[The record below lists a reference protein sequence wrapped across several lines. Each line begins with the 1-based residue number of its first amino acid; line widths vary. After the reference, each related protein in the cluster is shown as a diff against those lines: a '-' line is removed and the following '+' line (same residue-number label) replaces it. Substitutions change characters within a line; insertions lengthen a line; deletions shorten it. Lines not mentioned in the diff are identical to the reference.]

1 MMPRRPRSGLLDQRG
16 VSLIELL
23 VTVVVLAV
31 LFLIIDLVFINTHRS
46 ARKVELTAD
55 ASQNAR
61 IAVERL
67 SRELRESGAAGI
79 QVDGSTA
86 VMFRTARPADASS
99 AFCVN
104 WRSSAEVLA
113 VANPG
118 CSGIPL
124 TGTYAPVWQ
133 RWIGYYFDNGASE
146 VRRVASTSALT
157 FPLSG
162 GQVVATSVQTF
173 TIISSSGTYLIRAK
187 GRGQEVVQ
195 GSAVPPQEV
204 LLEARVGARN

>member
-1 MMPRRPRSGLLDQRG
+1 MMPRRPRSRLLDPRG

-23 VTVVVLAV
+23 VTVVVLAI

-86 VMFRTARPADASS
+86 VLFRTARPADASS

-104 WRSSAEVLA
+104 WRASTEVLA

-118 CSGIPL
+118 CSSIPL

-133 RWIGYYFDNGASE
+133 RWIGYYFDSGSGE

-173 TIISSSGTYLIRAK
+173 TITSSSGTYLIRAK